1 MRKKTE
7 THKNKENLMSNFPAK
22 NTTLK
27 AISIVFLISLFFVGC
42 SNSPVS
48 NLEDNSPTLLSRS
61 ISAKDAA
68 QLSASD
74 LFTERLVSA
83 EYGGVISLFD
93 VTIEVPPGALD
104 SDTLFFI
111 KIPDITVFYNEFGT
125 HGLYFNKP
133 VKVTMSY
140 RDADL
145 SGINESTIRIGWFNP
160 TENTYQDVE
169 CTVDFENKEVTGYL
183 NHFSAYALISD

>member
-1 MRKKTE
+1 
-7 THKNKENLMSNFPAK
+7 MSYFPAK
-22 NTTLK
+22 NISLKTL
-27 AISIVFLISLFFVGC
+27 SIVFLVTLFFVGC

-48 NLEDNSPTLLSRS
+48 NIEDDGPTLLSRS
-61 ISAKDAA
+61 ISPKEDA
-68 QLSASD
+68 QFSSAD
-74 LFTERLVSA
+74 LFTAKVISA
-83 EYGGVISLFD
+83 TYGGVLSLYD
-93 VTIEVPPGALD
+93 VTIEIPAGALD

-145 SGINESTIRIGWFNP
+145 SGIDESTIRIGWYNP
-160 TENTYQDVE
+160 VDNSYQDVE
-169 CTVDFENKEVTGYL
+169 CTVNLETKEVTGYL